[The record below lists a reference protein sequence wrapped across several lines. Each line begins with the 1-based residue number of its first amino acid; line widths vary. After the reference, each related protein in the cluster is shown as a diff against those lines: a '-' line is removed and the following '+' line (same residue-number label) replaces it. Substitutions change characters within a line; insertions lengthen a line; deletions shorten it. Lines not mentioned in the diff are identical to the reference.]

1 MKSFFQNN
9 HNIEICLTHNEIKS
23 VVVEGYI
30 RSSKNEIYKYMTLS
44 KFVYIDQLDEIINA
58 YNNTYHREIKMK
70 SVAVNPSPYI
80 EFDKRNNDKD
90 PKFKIGDFARIS
102 KYKNIFEKVYVPNW
116 SEEFFVIT
124 KVKNTVGWT
133 CVISDINGQE
143 IVVIFCKRG
152 LKKAKRK

>member
-9 HNIEICLTHNEIKS
+9 NNIEICLTHNEIKS
-23 VVVEGYI
+23 VVVEGFI

-44 KFVYIDQLDEIINA
+44 KFVYIDKLDEIINA

-70 SVAVNPSPYI
+70 PVAVNPSPYI
-80 EFDKRNNDKD
+80 DFDKRNNDKD

-143 IVVIFCKRG
+143 IVVIFCKKG